1 MPATLALHV
10 YSGTNAATESASAVT
25 GISFFGTTA
34 TAADLNTLAA
44 RQADP
49 ITVGSNSVSKHL
61 RLKITVVPANAV
73 TNFRFWTDGAGT
85 TNVGLRAK
93 LAVGTGGA
101 TPGTGDTTPATTAL
115 TGDVDAYTLV
125 TGSRGVWDSASYSA
139 LNNVTRALVL
149 QLQPTASAT
158 AGNWPQETLNY
169 SYDET

>member
-1 MPATLALHV
+1 MVATLGLFT
-10 YSGTNAATESASAVT
+10 YSGTNGATESASAVT

-49 ITVGSNSVSKHL
+49 ITVGSNSVDKQL
-61 RLKITVVPANAV
+61 RLKITVAPANGV
-73 TNFRFWTDGAGT
+73 TNFKFWTDGSGT
-85 TNVGLRAK
+85 ANVGLRAK
-93 LAVGTGGA
+93 VIGTGGA
-101 TPGTGDTTPATTAL
+101 TPGTGGATPGTGAL
-115 TGDVDAYTLV
+115 ASDADAYTYTSGAKL
-125 TGSRGVWDSASYSA
+125 TWDSASYSVVG
-139 LNNVTRALVL
+139 NVTKALQL